1 MKLSL
6 NKKKIKALSADKQTV
21 PAAMTP
27 QVAGGNAFGPSDY
40 GLTHCVANTCGRR
53 TCPGIF

>member
-21 PAAMTP
+21 PAVMTP
-27 QVAGGNAFGPSDY
+27 QVAGGGLRFSQDR
-40 GLTHCVANTCGRR
+40 LTHCVANTCGRH
-53 TCPGIF
+53 TCPEVY

>member
-21 PAAMTP
+21 PAVMTP
-27 QVAGGNAFGPSDY
+27 QVAGGALRFSQDR
-40 GLTHCVANTCGRR
+40 LTHCMANTCGRH
-53 TCPGIF
+53 TCPDIY

>member
-6 NKKKIKALSADKQTV
+6 NKKKMKTLSADKKHV

-27 QVAGGNAFGPSDY
+27 QVAGGNGYFLSRA
-40 GLTHCVANTCGRR
+40 GLTHCVANTCGMY
-53 TCPGIF
+53 TCPDIY

>member
-21 PAAMTP
+21 PAVMTP
-27 QVAGGNAFGPSDY
+27 QVAGGGFRLSDF
-40 GLTHCVANTCGRR
+40 GLTHCVANTCGRH
-53 TCPGIF
+53 TCPDIY